1 MKTCNGCKYAEWKLT
16 GIGHLHPSGDGKC
29 TYEWKLPPL
38 PQSMSWTGFL
48 GTSPKPYGG
57 QISRKRDLPDH
68 CAYFVRVEN

>member
-38 PQSMSWTGFL
+38 PQSMAWVGF
-48 GTSPKPYGG
+48 GPPNPYMVT
-57 QISRKRDLPDH
+57 ISRKRDLPDH
-68 CAYFVRVEN
+68 CAYFVRVET